1 MSVYVGIDV
10 HRKRSQ
16 VAVVT
21 QDGTVELNKNVVNG
35 SEPMLRLIGGLPAG
49 TPVAF
54 EAAFGWGWL
63 VELLEDYGFDPHLV
77 HPLRCKAIASARLK
91 NDKVDAA
98 ILAQLLRADLLPEAW
113 IAPPAV
119 RQLRAQLRH
128 RASLVRLGTQL
139 QNRIHAVAADHGY
152 DRAGSY
158 WTGPGRGWLAELDLP
173 AVSREIVTDS
183 LVFLDALA
191 PVIER
196 LDGELHQHA
205 KADPRVK
212 VLRTLPGV
220 GEFTALI
227 MLAEIGDIT
236 RFPSARK
243 LASWAGLT
251 PTVRGSDLTVRHG
264 HISKQGSA
272 WLRWVLNQAAQTAK
286 RSPEFAATY
295 AAIAKRRGTK
305 IATIAIARKL
315 LTRACHLLAGAQAPG
330 PPATLPPHHPK
341 PGGSP
346 SPRARSLRGMS
357 RPPAAL
363 DHLTEQPGSP
373 NTWSWRRPDHT
384 ARRRMGACE
393 TTPPATPGTTPR
405 PSKASTKG
413 PLPRLP

>member
-21 QDGTVELNKNVVNG
+21 EDGTVQLNKNTVNG
-35 SEPMLRLIGGLPAG
+35 TAPILRLIGDLPSG

-63 VELLEDYGFDPHLV
+63 IQLLEDYGFEAHMV

-113 IAPPAV
+113 IAPLQV
-119 RQLRAQLRH
+119 RQLRALLRH
-128 RASLVRLGTQL
+128 RTGLVRLRTQL
-139 QNRIHAVAADHGY
+139 QNRIHAVVADFGY
-152 DRAGSY
+152 DRSGSY
-158 WTGPGRGWLAELDLP
+158 LSGPGRGWLAELELP
-173 AVSREIVTDS
+173 AISRELVTDY
-183 LVFLDALA
+183 LAVIDGLA
-191 PVIER
+191 PLTDRI
-196 LDGELHQHA
+196 DGELRQHA

-212 VLRTLPGV
+212 ILTTLPGV
-220 GEFTALI
+220 GQFTALV

-251 PTVRGSDLTVRHG
+251 PTVRGSDLHVRHG

-286 RSPEFAATY
+286 RSPEFAAAY
-295 AAIAKRRGTK
+295 SGIAGRRGKKKAIIAVAHK
-305 IATIAIARKL
+305 ILVIVYTVLKTGQVYQER
-315 LTRACHLLAGAQAPG
+315 GA
-330 PPATLPPHHPK
+330 
-341 PGGSP
+341 
-346 SPRARSLRGMS
+346 
-357 RPPAAL
+357 AAL
-363 DHLTEQPGSP
+363 DERQQERIVHRLERRIAQLGYTVHLE
-373 NTWSWRRPDHT
+373 
-384 ARRRMGACE
+384 
-393 TTPPATPGTTPR
+393 PAT
-405 PSKASTKG
+405 AVAI
-413 PLPRLP
+413 